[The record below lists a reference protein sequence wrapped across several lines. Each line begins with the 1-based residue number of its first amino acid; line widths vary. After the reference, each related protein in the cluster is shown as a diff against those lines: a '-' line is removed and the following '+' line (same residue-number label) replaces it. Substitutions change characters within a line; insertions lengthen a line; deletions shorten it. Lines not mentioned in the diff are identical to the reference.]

1 MRFVSRYVVYGAWR
15 FDDLWTFEI
24 LGNRMILDEV
34 SHTTNFSSYVT
45 TKMLAVYDIRPSPF
59 HQISADHAQYIAKNV
74 IPCSV
79 RKLCLLINL
88 TSSKIPKTRIQKH
101 HR

>member
-34 SHTTNFSSYVT
+34 SNTTNFSSYVT

-59 HQISADHAQYIAKNV
+59 HANQRRSPSIHS
-74 IPCSV
+74 
-79 RKLCLLINL
+79 
-88 TSSKIPKTRIQKH
+88 QK
-101 HR
+101 RNSMQCA